1 MCKKDSGKW
10 GLVNARGEL
19 IVPFKYD
26 DLGTCVD
33 CEGDF
38 IHIEVEGKYGLIDC
52 LGNIVI
58 KPIYDDVIRFFDG
71 LALVEQNKKF
81 GYIDTSGNVVIP
93 IIYDGATDFEFAR
106 AIVTL
111 DNRTFCIN
119 RYGEE
124 IKIY

>member
-1 MCKKDSGKW
+1 M
-10 GLVNARGEL
+10 
-19 IVPFKYD
+19 
-26 DLGTCVD
+26 
-33 CEGDF
+33 
-38 IHIEVEGKYGLIDC
+38 
-52 LGNIVI
+52 GNIVI

-71 LALVEQNKKF
+71 LALVEQNKQF

-93 IIYDGATDFEFAR
+93 IIYDSATDFEFAR

-124 IKIY
+124 IKK